1 MKEVQNKDG
10 YPVKKEVS
18 IYFGEPGGLG
28 GSINNRIMGWSDEH
42 HGYIVLLRDLAYC
55 LSVHPTFIRNVLRD
69 QPMIKGVEWVLSFM
83 TDYENGQQHIALTP
97 VGLKLFL
104 SLLPKDHHYFDCIR
118 QACCDLENKFNEKGG
133 SHE

>member
-10 YPVKKEVS
+10 FPVSKDVS
-18 IYFGEPGGLG
+18 IYFGEPGGFG
-28 GSINNRIMGWSDEH
+28 GSISNHLMGWSDEQ

-69 QPMIKGVEWVLSFM
+69 QTMTKGVEWVDSFM
-83 TDYENGQQHIALTP
+83 TDYENGHQYKALTP
-97 VGLKLFL
+97 AGLKLFL
-104 SLLPKDHHYFDCIR
+104 SLLPNDHHYFDCIR
-118 QACCDLENKFNEKGG
+118 QACRNLESMFNEKGG